1 MVARRSVVLSILL
14 IVYILHLNLLCV
26 VLQVGVK
33 LVAEVMVTVKSPAAR
48 VVTAVVAQIVDGMEI
63 MVADGVVMVGQVYGF
78 RFTYLIT
85 ALLLIGLK
93 NKYGKFSKGRPGSYS
108 YSYSRRSDDKPLG
121 F

>member
-93 NKYGKFSKGRPGSYS
+93 N
-108 YSYSRRSDDKPLG
+108 
-121 F
+121 